1 MGNPRYSNGHRRRA
15 LRARLAAMGLPCAIC
30 GMPIDYSLPAG
41 DPLSFEVDEI
51 VPVSLGG
58 DPLDPLNVQPAHRAC
73 NQAKGNNLGFTM
85 DAAPRRDPASRGRV
99 AAPSDWT
106 A

>member
-73 NQAKGNNLGFTM
+73 NQAKGNKLGYTAGRG
-85 DAAPRRDPASRGRV
+85 AACGGASRLIV

-106 A
+106 T